1 MTRPALALWLKSPG
15 ANETGILA
23 TMNLSMTPY
32 QLLASYHPEISG
44 MALVALHH
52 DRKAA
57 AEDFVGTVSGTNG
70 IAGAADTVVVLN
82 RRRTENTGRFLVTG
96 RDVTENEYA
105 VAMDGCRW
113 TLAGNSLAS
122 AAEAAEEDRAT
133 ANLGDRSAD
142 VLRFIGQHPDG
153 VRADEVAVGLG
164 LDREQ
169 SRVYLNR
176 LLDAGKVTRPSRGVY
191 KPTVTCV
198 TSVTF
203 PDPEVPERNTRNT
216 RNTTYTED
224 SEPDAKCTVCGG
236 RLIISEIGQTTHPGC
251 EGDQ

>member
-1 MTRPALALWLKSPG
+1 
-15 ANETGILA
+15 
-23 TMNLSMTPY
+23 
-32 QLLASYHPEISG
+32 
-44 MALVALHH
+44 
-52 DRKAA
+52 
-57 AEDFVGTVSGTNG
+57 
-70 IAGAADTVVVLN
+70 
-82 RRRTENTGRFLVTG
+82 
-96 RDVTENEYA
+96 
-105 VAMDGCRW
+105 
-113 TLAGNSLAS
+113 
-122 AAEAAEEDRAT
+122 
-133 ANLGDRSAD
+133 
-142 VLRFIGQHPDG
+142 VLRFVGQHPDG
-153 VRADEVAVGLG
+153 VRAAEVAIGLS

-169 SRVYLNR
+169 VRVYLNR

-251 EGDQ
+251 EADR